1 VFDVIFYSL
10 LQQLCIM
17 KKIILTL
24 LLALIYLNGFST
36 TWEIT
41 NSGLTFSPATT
52 TIQQGDNVHF
62 TLDSSHDAVEVS
74 QAVWDA
80 NGNSPETGFT
90 VPFGGGTVSSNALTV
105 GTHYYVCTPHASL
118 GMKGRI
124 IVQAPT
130 AVPEISAENSLLIYP
145 NVIVDHIN
153 VKLDILGSNSVE
165 IQLFNLQGKLIN
177 ILLSKTEIS
186 GPFSQSFDFSK
197 QIAPGIYIVKMT
209 IGEINSYKKVVVL

>member
-1 VFDVIFYSL
+1 
-10 LQQLCIM
+10 M
-17 KKIILTL
+17 KIIILTL
-24 LLALIYLNGFST
+24 LLSLIYLNGFGA

-52 TIQQGDNVHF
+52 TIQLGDNVHF

-80 NGNSPETGFT
+80 NGSLPGTGFT
-90 VPFGGGTVSSNALTV
+90 VPFGGGTVSASALTV

-130 AVPEISAENSLLIYP
+130 AVVETKVDNNLLIYP
-145 NVIVDHIN
+145 NVIVDHMN
-153 VKLDILGSNSVE
+153 VKLDIQGSNSIE
-165 IQLFNLQGKLIN
+165 IQLFNLQGKLISN
-177 ILLSKTEIS
+177 LLSKTEIY
-186 GPFSQSFDFSK
+186 GIFSQSFDFSK
-197 QIAPGIYIVKMT
+197 QIAPGIYIVKIT
-209 IGEINSYKKVVVL
+209 IGEINFYKKVVVL